1 MSRDFCAIDHRE
13 WERKKYLT
21 ASKLQEHFIA
31 RFQGKVNL
39 GIIEVERDIIHISY
53 QILSHHAQ
61 LQLSEDNHLSSL
73 SKFHNITLLIGR

>member
-1 MSRDFCAIDHRE
+1 MSRDFCAIHHRE
-13 WERKKYLT
+13 WERKT

-31 RFQGKVNL
+31 RFQRQVNL

-53 QILSHHAQ
+53 QILSHHAL